1 MVCEKDAARLKNP
14 DVRAQRDGV
23 HFRIENPGDAWGV
36 DLHHDSWAY
45 GTAEGFEL
53 KDRATPDTSAMGP
66 GSVTVACLPTSDSSD
81 HDPGVPTATFVII
94 DPDGLYVRWDL
105 ACGFGEQFRMKI
117 AASKDE
123 DPAAVFRRLP
133 GIRPSDEFKT
143 PKYPDSPQ
151 YWPTLI
157 VFRDGQV
164 VARIMGPSDGSGWDL
179 IVNACPGSG
188 IQK

>member
-1 MVCEKDAARLKNP
+1 M
-14 DVRAQRDGV
+14 
-23 HFRIENPGDAWGV
+23 
-36 DLHHDSWAY
+36 
-45 GTAEGFEL
+45 
-53 KDRATPDTSAMGP
+53 
-66 GSVTVACLPTSDSSD
+66 
-81 HDPGVPTATFVII
+81 II

-123 DPAAVFRRLP
+123 DPAAVFRRVP
-133 GIRPSDEFKT
+133 GITPSDEFKT

-151 YWPTLI
+151 YWPTFI

-179 IVNACPGSG
+179 RVNACPGSG